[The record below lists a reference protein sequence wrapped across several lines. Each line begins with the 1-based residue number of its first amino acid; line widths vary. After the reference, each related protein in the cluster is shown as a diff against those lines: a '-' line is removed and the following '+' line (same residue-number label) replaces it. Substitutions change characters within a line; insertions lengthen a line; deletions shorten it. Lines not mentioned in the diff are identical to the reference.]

1 MFSIII
7 PIVVLSISFI
17 H

>member
-7 PIVVLSISFI
+7 PIVILSISFI